1 MGSSNKLEI
10 LSELDTEIVSGGTS
24 IPGIFADQSEYWQD
38 QLLRYKMGLSSIF
51 GPETP
56 VE

>member
-1 MGSSNKLEI
+1 MASAKMDV

-24 IPGIFADQSEYWQD
+24 IPPSVVDTSAYWQD